1 MQGCMRTQ
9 GRPGGAYLRAL
20 DAVQQVLELLF
31 RTLHTDAA
39 TSLGLCEHHLVS
51 LDTAGARTLSTAF
64 GLCRLCLACFSASRL
79 IAAFRELGAVLWA
92 LIEFVQLDEPV

>member
-9 GRPGGAYLRAL
+9 GRPGGAYLLAL

-39 TSLGLCEHHLVS
+39 TSFGIARAHMVR
-51 LDTAGARTLSTAF
+51 LDTAGARSLSTAF
-64 GLCRLCLACFSASRL
+64 GLCRLASCLL
-79 IAAFRELGAVLWA
+79 
-92 LIEFVQLDEPV
+92 